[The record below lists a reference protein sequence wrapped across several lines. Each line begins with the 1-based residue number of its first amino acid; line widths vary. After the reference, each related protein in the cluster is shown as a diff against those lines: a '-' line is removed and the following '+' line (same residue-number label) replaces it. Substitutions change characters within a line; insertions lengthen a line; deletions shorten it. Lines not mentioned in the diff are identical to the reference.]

1 MELTFSAPLGNET
14 SVSGKVS
21 MNHRLANIAL
31 ITNSQVRFLLIAIAR
46 KLKTSYGS
54 RIHLFCKSPQEAS
67 EYTALNSDGLFD
79 SITNMEVMFQ
89 ALDDPLV
96 SEEEVLT
103 KARRYEAKLE
113 TTYNLIAVSNRHFG
127 RGYALGGFYHPRS
140 RWSERCDYARMLHG
154 FNEVFDFWERQIQ
167 EKSISLFLGGTK
179 ETAVIACSHGIPMRS
194 LFRSRYQ
201 SYHYW
206 TPNEYRDHP
215 RLEEAY
221 RSIAAPSVPA
231 VELKDTYLD
240 ERARRQ
246 RWLKNMRWS
255 KVLHDTGYYC
265 ARWVYW
271 KAKGYQKAEGYFL
284 SDTVRLVWR
293 RKRDLQR
300 MTGAETKRLVDLE
313 GKRFVFYPL
322 HTEPELAL
330 GLISP
335 EFYFQ
340 LTAISALSRDL
351 PAGTILAVKESITG
365 VGRRPDNFYSQIL
378 NHKNVVMLNI
388 LEQGY
393 EVVRRASAVA
403 TISGTAGFEAA
414 VQGIPVISFGRHNS
428 YNFLPHVSVIDD
440 LGRLGTALDKALGS
454 GFDREKAQQDGA
466 RFLDAVVQ
474 SSFDLGGYD
483 YFNLTR
489 FSDEAVENA
498 CNALE
503 QSLKT

>member
-1 MELTFSAPLGNET
+1 MSSTPIGSGMSAT
-14 SVSGKVS
+14 TKVGMS
-21 MNHRLANIAL
+21 KRFENVAL

-46 KLKTSYGS
+46 GLKTSHGS

-96 SEEEVLT
+96 GEEEVLV
-103 KARRYEAKLE
+103 KARRYEAKLG
-113 TTYNLIAVSNRHFG
+113 TTYNLVAVSNRHFG

-140 RWSERCDYARMLHG
+140 RWSERCDYVHMLHG
-154 FNEVFDFWERQIQ
+154 FNMVFDFWERQIQ

-179 ETAVIACSHGIPMRS
+179 ETAVIAHSYGIPMRS

-215 RLEEAY
+215 RLEVLY
-221 RSIAAPSVPA
+221 RSIDVPSVPS

-255 KVLHDTGYYC
+255 KVLRDTGYYVV
-265 ARWVYW
+265 RWAYW
-271 KAKGYQKAEGYFL
+271 KVKGYQKAKGYFL

-293 RKRDLQR
+293 RKKDLQR
-300 MTGAETKRLVDLE
+300 MTGSETKRLVDLE

-351 PAGTILAVKESITG
+351 PAGVILAVKESITG

-378 NHKNVVMLNI
+378 SHKNVVMLNI

-393 EVVRRASAVA
+393 EVVSRASAVA

-440 LGRLGTALDKALGS
+440 LGRLGTVLNKALDNE
-454 GFDREKAQQDGA
+454 FDRERAQLDGA

-483 YFNLTR
+483 YFNLTK
-489 FSDEAVENA
+489 FSDEAVKHA
-498 CNALE
+498 CTALE
-503 QSLKT
+503 QSLET